1 LRSKKRRLPLHF
13 DLQNNIRYSL
23 GGNTMYVIKT
33 ALALGVAALC
43 ATGVALAQSYPT
55 KTITIVV
62 SYPAGGDTDA
72 LGRVFAEK
80 LGQRL
85 NSTVVV
91 ENKPG
96 ASGTIGNAFVAKSA
110 PDGHTLL
117 LTPST
122 ISTALTV
129 LKPGTGGQYDTIND
143 FTPII
148 QVGTQPLFF
157 VANTASGIK
166 SVKDIVEGQKAG
178 KFGTYGSPGSG
189 SPMHI
194 LGEMFNKS
202 AGVKIQQVPYRGS
215 APAVNDLLGGQIS
228 WMPTTLGPVRAHI
241 ASGKMVNLGVAD
253 AKRSPLAPDVPT
265 LAELGYKDAELGA
278 WQGVM
283 APKGTPEAIVKLL
296 NTHLNEIIKMPDV
309 AARLNTIAV
318 IPTGGEPSALDRAHR
333 GDNERLGKVIQELK
347 IQAD

>member
-1 LRSKKRRLPLHF
+1 MFHTKRALLK
-13 DLQNNIRYSL
+13 QSASL
-23 GGNTMYVIKT
+23 I
-33 ALALGVAALC
+33 AAAVAISISGA
-43 ATGVALAQSYPT
+43 ALAQSYAT
-55 KTITIVV
+55 KTVTIIV

-72 LGRVFAEK
+72 LGRLFAEK
-80 LGQRL
+80 LAPRLGQ
-85 NSTVVV
+85 NVVV

-96 ASGTIGNAFVAKSA
+96 ASGTIGNAFVAKAA

-122 ISTALTV
+122 ISSALLV
-129 LKPGTGGQYDTIND
+129 LKPGTGGAYDTVND

-148 QVGTQPLFF
+148 KVGTQPLFF

-166 SVKDIVEGQKAG
+166 NVNDLVEAAKAG
-178 KFGTYGSPGSG
+178 KITNYGSPGSG

-194 LGEMFNKS
+194 LGEMFNRS

-215 APAVNDLLGGQIS
+215 APAVNDLLGGQIQ
-228 WMPTTLGPVRAHI
+228 WMPTTLGPVRQHVQ
-241 ASGKMVNLGVAD
+241 SGKMVNIAVAD

-265 LAELGYKDAELGA
+265 LAELGFKDSELDA

-283 APKGTPEAIVKLL
+283 GPKGMPEAIVKQL
-296 NTHLNEIIKMPDV
+296 NMHLNEIIKMPDV

-318 IPTGGEPSALDRAHR
+318 IPVGGDPS
-333 GDNERLGKVIQELK
+333 ELGKTHAGDHNRLAKVIADLK